1 VKKWRLYLLGQTF
14 KIKTDHQSLKYLLE
28 QKVGTP
34 TQQKWLT
41 KLLGYDFLIE
51 YKKGIENKVADAL
64 SREFEETPEQNLN
77 DEVLFS
83 ITFPNPTWVE
93 DIMKSYT
100 SDPTVQS
107 RISDCHGAF
116 LEPD

>member
-107 RISDCHGAF
+107 RISD
-116 LEPD
+116 